1 MEQEKDRQL
10 GITFQISL
18 DSFLDEPK
26 IVNDEKSTQYEQAL
40 QVLEEAKRFRSN
52 QKKCDIAKQGLGI
65 CGDCIEAYLVYGWNV
80 QDIYERIHIL
90 RQGMELATMNIG
102 KEFFLRHVADF
113 YEEDVMKPLL
123 QIKFA
128 YALSLYEAGN
138 LKKAQK
144 QFQEILNLN
153 PSDVF
158 HVKHYVYA
166 SYLYFEQLEKC
177 KELLGRELHEDTFLM
192 YVRFLLLMKEEQI
205 NEAKAMVTQLAQANT
220 HLFDMLTYRMMNTAA
235 IVPHF
240 EAGSFEEAA
249 YIYKVLSKVIST
261 LEYLPVFLMKYE
273 NED

>member
-26 IVNDEKSTQYEQAL
+26 TSGVENHTQYEQAL
-40 QVLEEAKRFRSN
+40 QVLEEAKRYRSN
-52 QKKCDIAKQGLGI
+52 QKKCDIAKKALGI
-65 CGDCIEAYLVYGWNV
+65 CGDCVEAYLVLGWNT
-80 QDIYERIHIL
+80 QDIYERLHIL

-102 KEFFLRHVADF
+102 KEFFLRHVEDF

-128 YALSLYEAGN
+128 YALSLFEAGN

-177 KELLGRELHEDTFLM
+177 KELLGKEHRDDTFLM
-192 YVRFLLLMKEEQI
+192 YVRFLLLLKEEQI
-205 NEAKAMVTQLAQANT
+205 EEAAGMVKALSQANS

-235 IVPHF
+235 FAPRF
-240 EAGSFEEAA
+240 EADSFEEAA

-273 NED
+273 NSI

>member
-1 MEQEKDRQL
+1 M
-10 GITFQISL
+10 
-18 DSFLDEPK
+18 
-26 IVNDEKSTQYEQAL
+26 
-40 QVLEEAKRFRSN
+40 
-52 QKKCDIAKQGLGI
+52 
-65 CGDCIEAYLVYGWNV
+65 
-80 QDIYERIHIL
+80 
-90 RQGMELATMNIG
+90 
-102 KEFFLRHVADF
+102 
-113 YEEDVMKPLL
+113 
-123 QIKFA
+123 
-128 YALSLYEAGN
+128 
-138 LKKAQK
+138 
-144 QFQEILNLN
+144 NLN

-249 YIYKVLSKVIST
+249 YIYKVRVMVAARASSAACWRSRSMVSST
-261 LEYLPVFLMKYE
+261 VLPGTGSLE
-273 NED
+273 